1 MIPLRVSLEGFLSY
15 KEKQVINFEGSSLW
29 MLCGPNGVGKSAIFD
44 AITFAL
50 YNSHRGSQI
59 KELINHYSER
69 LVVEFDFLVNGVVYR
84 ARRMHSRKGFPV
96 REIVLIEKNASNPS
110 VVHQTPVSGTD
121 SERGFKEWVKSHIGL
136 DYPAFTSSVLLLQ
149 G

>member
-1 MIPLRVSLEGFLSY
+1 MIPLRIALEGFLSY

-50 YNSHRGSQI
+50 YGRHRGSSSI
-59 KELINHYSER
+59 KESINHYSER

-84 ARRMHSRKGFPV
+84 AVVFTLVRGF
-96 REIVLIEKNASNPS
+96 L
-110 VVHQTPVSGTD
+110 
-121 SERGFKEWVKSHIGL
+121 SERLS
-136 DYPAFTSSVLLLQ
+136 
-149 G
+149 